1 MISFFVCLG
10 LLLLSYGTYAKY
22 VEHAF
27 GPTKNQT
34 PAIRFSNGVDYVPM
48 PLWRMVLVQLLN
60 IAGLGPVFG
69 AISGALW
76 GPSVFLWITLGTIFA
91 GAVHDFACGFLSL
104 RHDGQSLA
112 EITGVYLGPKIKNCM
127 RVFSVILLVMVGT
140 VFAVGP
146 ANLLVFLFKEHVA
159 TSSIFASAYFW
170 LALIFLYYFLA
181 TFLPIDKIIG
191 RVYPL
196 FGICLLVM
204 ALGVSGGLLLQGYHI
219 PEVTLHNLHPSHLP
233 VWPLMFVTVAC
244 GAISGFHATQSPLMA
259 RCITSEYQSRQVFAG
274 AMVMEGIIALI
285 WAAAGC
291 AVYEKTGGLMTGLQ
305 EMLARSGQAGVVY
318 DICLKTIG
326 PMKWGSVPFGFLFV
340 MIGVIICPI
349 TSGDTAFR
357 ASRLVL
363 ADWFKI
369 DQKPFLKRLRLSA
382 PLLLAGVVISQLP
395 YDVIWRYFSWSNQTL
410 AMIVLWAATV
420 YLYRKKQSYFIA
432 LIPAVFMT
440 AVSSTYFFIAPEC
453 LHLPA
458 VVAWPLGFVV
468 TVLISSYFV
477 MKMKNDKRSS

>member
-10 LLLLSYGTYAKY
+10 LLILSFFTYAKY
-22 VEHAF
+22 VEHVFA
-27 GPTKNQT
+27 PTKAKT
-34 PAIRFSNGVDYVPM
+34 PAIRFNNGVDYVPM

-69 AISGALW
+69 AIAGALW

-91 GAVHDFACGFLSL
+91 GAVHDFSCGFLSI
-104 RHDGQSLA
+104 RNDGKSIS
-112 EITGVYLGPKIKNCM
+112 EITGIYLGKHMRNFL
-127 RVFSVILLVMVGT
+127 RVFSIILLVMVGT

-146 ANLLVFLFKEHVA
+146 ANLLVFLFKSHVA
-159 TSSIFASAYFW
+159 QNSILVNAYFW
-170 LALIFLYYFLA
+170 LALIFFYYFMA

-196 FGICLLVM
+196 FGICLIVM
-204 ALGVSGGLLLQGYHI
+204 ALGVTGGMFVQGYHI
-219 PEVTLHNLHPSHLP
+219 PEITLRNLHPAHLP

-259 RCITSEYQSRQVFAG
+259 RCVTSEYQSRQVFYG

-291 AVYEKTGGLMTGLQ
+291 AIYTKTGGLMTGLQ
-305 EMLARSGQAGVVY
+305 EMLKHSGQAGVVY

-326 PMKWGSVPFGFLFV
+326 PLKLGAISFGLLFV

-363 ADWFKI
+363 ADWFKV
-369 DQKPFLKRLRLSA
+369 DQKPFLKRLRLSV
-382 PLLLAGVVISQLP
+382 PLLLAGVIISQLP
-395 YDVIWRYFSWSNQTL
+395 YDIIWRYFSWSNQTL
-410 AMIVLWAATV
+410 AMIVLWAATY
-420 YLYRKKQSYFIA
+420 YLYGKNQKYFIT
-432 LIPAVFMT
+432 LVPAVFMT
-440 AVSSTYFFIAPEC
+440 AVSVTYFLIAPEC
-453 LHLPA
+453 LHLPSYI
-458 VVAWPLGFVV
+458 AWPLGL
-468 TVLISSYFV
+468 VLTALIAAYFII
-477 MKMKNDKRSS
+477 KMKKGK

>member
-1 MISFFVCLG
+1 MISFFTCLG
-10 LLLLSYGTYAKY
+10 LLILSYFTYSKY
-22 VEHAF
+22 VERVF
-27 GPTKNQT
+27 GPTKAET
-34 PAIRFSNGVDYVPM
+34 PALRFANGVDYVPM

-104 RHDGQSLA
+104 RHEGQSIA
-112 EITGVYLGPKIKNCM
+112 EVTGFYLGPKIKNCM

-159 TSSIFASAYFW
+159 TGSIFSNAYFW
-170 LALIFLYYFLA
+170 LTLIFLYYFLA

-191 RVYPL
+191 RFYPV
-196 FGICLLVM
+196 FGVCLLLM
-204 ALGVSGGLLLQGYHI
+204 ALGVCGGIFIQGYTI
-219 PEVTLHNLHPSHLP
+219 PEINFHNLHPSNLP

-259 RCITSEYQSRQVFAG
+259 RCVTSEYQSRQVFSG
-274 AMVMEGIIALI
+274 AMIMEGIIALI

-305 EMLARSGQAGVVY
+305 DMLARSGQAGVVY

-326 PMKWGSVPFGFLFV
+326 PLKCWGVSLGLLFV
-340 MIGVIICPI
+340 MLGVIICPI

-369 DQKPFLKRLRLSA
+369 DQKPFLKRLRLSV
-382 PLLLAGVVISQLP
+382 PLLLAGVIISQLS

-410 AMIVLWAATV
+410 AMIVLWTATV
-420 YLYRKKQSYFIA
+420 YLYRKKRNYWVA
-432 LIPAVFMT
+432 LVPAIFMT
-440 AVSSTYFFIAPEC
+440 GVSGTYFLIAPEC

-458 VVAWPLGFVV
+458 VVAWPAGFVLTGIITTYFLV
-468 TVLISSYFV
+468 T
-477 MKMKNDKRSS
+477 MKKGNN

>member
-1 MISFFVCLG
+1 MISFFVCLWV
-10 LLLLSYGTYAKY
+10 LILSFFTYGKY
-22 VEHAF
+22 VEHTF
-27 GPTKNQT
+27 GPTDAKT

-91 GAVHDFACGFLSL
+91 GAVHDFSCGFLSL
-104 RHDGQSLA
+104 RHDGQSVA
-112 EITGVYLGPKIKNCM
+112 EITGIYLGPRVKMCM
-127 RVFSVILLVMVGT
+127 RIFSIVLLVMVGT

-146 ANLLVFLFKEHVA
+146 ANLLVFLFKGHVA
-159 TSSIFASAYFW
+159 QGSFLTNMYFW

-196 FGICLLVM
+196 FGICLIVM
-204 ALGVSGGLLLQGYHI
+204 ALGVTGGMFAQGYSV
-219 PEVTLHNLHPSHLP
+219 PEINLQNLHPNHLP
-233 VWPLMFVTVAC
+233 IWPLMFVTVAC

-259 RCITSEYQSRQVFAG
+259 RCITSEYQSRKVFYG

-291 AVYEKTGGLMTGLQ
+291 AIYEKTGGLMTGLQ
-305 EMLARSGQAGVVY
+305 EMLKSSGQAGVVY

-326 PMKWGSVPFGFLFV
+326 PLKFAGISFGLLFV

-363 ADWFKI
+363 ADWFKV
-369 DQKPFLKRLRLSA
+369 DQKPFLKRLRLSV
-382 PLLLAGVVISQLP
+382 PLLLAGIIISQLP

-420 YLYRKKQSYFIA
+420 YLYGKKQNYFITLVSA
-432 LIPAVFMT
+432 IFMT
-440 AVSSTYFFIAPEC
+440 AVSSTYFLIAPEC

-458 VVAWPLGFVV
+458 YIAWPLGIILTVV
-468 TVLISSYFV
+468 LSAYFV
-477 MKMKNDKRSS
+477 SKMKKE

>member
-1 MISFFVCLG
+1 MISFFTCLG
-10 LLLLSYGTYAKY
+10 LLILSYFTYAKY
-22 VEHAF
+22 VEHVF
-27 GPTKNQT
+27 GPTKAET
-34 PAIRFSNGVDYVPM
+34 PALRFANGVDYVPM
-48 PLWRMVLVQLLN
+48 PLWRMILVQLLN

-69 AISGALW
+69 ALAGALW
-76 GPSVFLWITLGTIFA
+76 GPCVFVWITLGTIFA

-104 RHDGQSLA
+104 RHEGQSIA
-112 EITGVYLGPKIKNCM
+112 EVTGIYLGPKIKTCM

-146 ANLLVFLFKEHVA
+146 ANLLVFLFKGHAA
-159 TSSIFASAYFW
+159 TGSIFTNVYFW
-170 LALIFLYYFLA
+170 LTLIFLYYFLA

-191 RVYPL
+191 RFYPL

-204 ALGVSGGLLLQGYHI
+204 ALGVSGGMFLQGYAI
-219 PEVTLHNLHPSHLP
+219 PEITFHNLHPAHLP
-233 VWPLMFVTVAC
+233 IWPLMFVTVAC

-274 AMVMEGIIALI
+274 AMIMEGIIALI

-291 AVYEKTGGLMTGLQ
+291 ALYEKTGGLMTGLQ
-305 EMLARSGQAGVVY
+305 EMLARNGQAGAVY

-326 PMKWGSVPFGFLFV
+326 PLKWGGISFGFLFV
-340 MIGVIICPI
+340 MIGVIVCPI

-357 ASRLVL
+357 AARLTL

-369 DQKPFLKRLRLSA
+369 DQKPFVKRLRLSA
-382 PLLLAGVVISQLP
+382 PILLAGVIISQLP

-420 YLYRKKQSYFIA
+420 YLREKKRNYF
-432 LIPAVFMT
+432 LTLVPAVFMT
-440 AVSSTYFFIAPEC
+440 AVSVTYFLIAPEC
-453 LHLPA
+453 MHLPP
-458 VVAWPLGFVV
+458 VVAWPVGLVV
-468 TVLISSYFV
+468 AGVILAYFLA
-477 MKMKNDKRSS
+477 KAKKKKA

>member
-10 LLLLSYGTYAKY
+10 LLILSFFTYAKY
-22 VEHAF
+22 VERVFA
-27 GPTKNQT
+27 PTEAKT
-34 PAIRFSNGVDYVPM
+34 PAIRFNNGVDYVPM

-69 AISGALW
+69 AIAGALW
-76 GPSVFLWITLGTIFA
+76 GPSVFLWITFGTIFA
-91 GAVHDFACGFLSL
+91 GAVHDFSCGFLSL
-104 RHDGQSLA
+104 RNDGKSIS
-112 EITGVYLGPKIKNCM
+112 EITGIYLGKHMRNFM
-127 RVFSVILLVMVGT
+127 RVFSIILLVMVGT

-146 ANLLVFLFKEHVA
+146 ANLLVFLFKSHVA
-159 TSSIFASAYFW
+159 QNSILANTYFW
-170 LALIFLYYFLA
+170 LALIFLYYFMA

-191 RVYPL
+191 RVYPI
-196 FGICLLVM
+196 FGLCLIIM
-204 ALGVSGGLLLQGYHI
+204 ALGVTGGMFAQGYKI
-219 PEVTLHNLHPSHLP
+219 PEIALQNLHPEHLP
-233 VWPLMFVTVAC
+233 VWPLMFITVAC

-259 RCITSEYQSRQVFAG
+259 RCITSEYQSRQVFYG

-291 AVYEKTGGLMTGLQ
+291 AIYTKTGGLMTGLQ
-305 EMLARSGQAGVVY
+305 EMLKSSGQAGVVY

-326 PMKWGSVPFGFLFV
+326 PLKLGAVSFGLLFV

-363 ADWFKI
+363 ADWFKV
-369 DQKPFLKRLRLSA
+369 DQKPFLKRLRLSV
-382 PLLLAGVVISQLP
+382 PLLLAGVIISQLP

-410 AMIVLWAATV
+410 AMIVLWAATY
-420 YLYRKKQSYFIA
+420 YLYSKKQNYFITI
-432 LIPAVFMT
+432 IPAIFMT
-440 AVSSTYFFIAPEC
+440 TVSVTYFLIAKEC

-458 VVAWPLGFVV
+458 YIAWPLGLVF
-468 TVLISSYFV
+468 TLIITAYFIL
-477 MKMKNDKRSS
+477 KMKKK

>member
-1 MISFFVCLG
+1 MISFFACLG
-10 LLLLSYGTYAKY
+10 LLLLSYFTYAKY
-22 VEHAF
+22 IERVF
-27 GPTKNQT
+27 GPTDDKT
-34 PAIRFSNGVDYVPM
+34 PALRLANGVDYVPM

-69 AISGALW
+69 AVSGALW

-91 GAVHDFACGFLSL
+91 GAVHDFACGFLSV
-104 RHDGQSLA
+104 RHEGQSVA
-112 EITGVYLGPKIKNCM
+112 EITGIYLGPKIKICM
-127 RVFSVILLVMVGT
+127 RVFSVILLIMVGT

-146 ANLLVFLFKEHVA
+146 ANLLVFLFKGHVA
-159 TSSIFASAYFW
+159 SGSFLANMYFW
-170 LALIFLYYFLA
+170 LALIFLYYFFA

-191 RVYPL
+191 RVYPF

-204 ALGVSGGLLLQGYHI
+204 ALGVSCGIFLQGYSI
-219 PEVTLHNLHPSHLP
+219 PEISFHNLHPSHLP

-274 AMVMEGIIALI
+274 AMIMEGIIALI

-291 AVYEKTGGLMTGLQ
+291 AVYERTGGLMTGLQ
-305 EMLARSGQAGVVY
+305 DMLARSGQAGVVY

-326 PMKWGSVPFGFLFV
+326 PLKWNGVSFGLLFV
-340 MIGVIICPI
+340 MIGVIVCPI

-357 ASRLVL
+357 AARLTL

-369 DQKPFLKRLRLSA
+369 DQKPFLKRLYLSA
-382 PLLLAGVVISQLP
+382 PLLLAGVIISQLP

-420 YLYRKKQSYFIA
+420 YLYHKKQNYFIT

-440 AVSSTYFFIAPEC
+440 AVSGTYFLIAPEC

-458 VVAWPLGFVV
+458 LIAYPLGILLAGF
-468 TVLISSYFV
+468 ISGFFIV
-477 MKMKNDKRSS
+477 KIKNGK

>member
-1 MISFFVCLG
+1 MISFWTCLG
-10 LLLLSYGTYAKY
+10 FLILSYFTYAKY
-22 VEHAF
+22 VEHKF
-27 GPTKNQT
+27 SPTKAQT
-34 PAIRFSNGVDYVPM
+34 PAVRFANGVDYVPM

-104 RHDGQSLA
+104 RNDGQSVA
-112 EITGVYLGPKIKNCM
+112 EITGIYLGPKIKTCM
-127 RVFSVILLVMVGT
+127 RVFSVLLLVMVGT

-146 ANLLVFLFKEHVA
+146 ADLLVFLFKGHVPA
-159 TSSIFASAYFW
+159 GSLLANTYFW

-191 RVYPL
+191 KVYPL
-196 FGICLLVM
+196 FGICLLLM
-204 ALGVSGGLLLQGYHI
+204 AAGVSAGMFLHGYRI
-219 PEVTLHNLHPSHLP
+219 PEITFYNLHPNHLP

-259 RCITSEYQSRQVFAG
+259 RCITSEYQARQVFTG
-274 AMVMEGIIALI
+274 AMIMEGIIALI

-291 AVYEKTGGLMTGLQ
+291 TVYEKTGGLMTGLQ
-305 EMLARSGQAGVVY
+305 DMLARSGQAGVVY

-326 PMKWGSVPFGFLFV
+326 ALKWGGVSFGLLFV
-340 MIGVIICPI
+340 MIGVVVCPI

-357 ASRLVL
+357 ACRLTL
-363 ADWFKI
+363 GDWFKI
-369 DQKPFLKRLRLSA
+369 DQKPFPKRLYLSV
-382 PLLLAGVVISQLP
+382 PLLLAGIIISQLP

-410 AMIVLWAATV
+410 AMIVLWAATA
-420 YLYRKKQSYFIA
+420 YLHNKKQHHAIT
-432 LIPAVFMT
+432 LVPAVFMT
-440 AVSSTYFFIAPEC
+440 AVSTTYFLISPEC
-453 LHLPA
+453 LHLPT
-458 VVAWPLGFVV
+458 VVAWPLGL
-468 TVLISSYFV
+468 VLTALICAYFLR
-477 MKMKNDKRSS
+477 KLK

>member
-1 MISFFVCLG
+1 MISFFTCLG
-10 LLLLSYGTYAKY
+10 LLILSYFTYAKWM
-22 VEHAF
+22 ERIFA
-27 GPTKNQT
+27 PTKNQT
-34 PAIRFSNGVDYVPM
+34 PAIRFANGVDYVPM

-76 GPSVFLWITLGTIFA
+76 GPGVFLWITLGTIFA

-104 RHDGQSLA
+104 RNDGQSIA
-112 EITGVYLGPKIKNCM
+112 EITGIYLGGKIKICM

-146 ANLLVFLFKEHVA
+146 ANLLVFLFKGHVA
-159 TSSIFASAYFW
+159 AGSLLANVYFW
-170 LALIFLYYFLA
+170 LTLIFLYYFLA

-196 FGICLLVM
+196 FGICLLLM
-204 ALGVSGGLLLQGYHI
+204 ALGVSGGLFLQGYQI
-219 PEVTLHNLHPSHLP
+219 PEITFHNLHPAHWP

-259 RCITSEYQSRQVFAG
+259 RCITSEYQARQVFCG
-274 AMVMEGIIALI
+274 AMIMEGIVALI

-305 EMLARSGQAGVVY
+305 DMLARSGQAGVVY

-326 PMKWGSVPFGFLFV
+326 PLKWGNISFGFLFV

-363 ADWFKI
+363 ADWFKM

-410 AMIVLWAATV
+410 AMLVLWAATV
-420 YLYRKKQSYFIA
+420 YLYGKKQNYFIT
-432 LIPAVFMT
+432 LVPAIFMT
-440 AVSSTYFFIAPEC
+440 AVSGTYFLIAPEC

-458 VVAWPLGFVV
+458 VVAWPAGL
-468 TVLISSYFV
+468 VLTALVSSYFLV
-477 MKMKNDKRSS
+477 KMKKGA

>member
-10 LLLLSYGTYAKY
+10 LLILSFFTYSKY
-22 VEHAF
+22 VEYVF
-27 GPTKNQT
+27 GPTDAKT
-34 PAIRFSNGVDYVPM
+34 PALRFNNGVDYVPM

-69 AISGALW
+69 AIAGALW

-91 GAVHDFACGFLSL
+91 GAVHDFSCGFLSL
-104 RHDGQSLA
+104 KNDGKSIG
-112 EITGVYLGPKIKNCM
+112 EITGIYLGPRVKTVM
-127 RVFSVILLVMVGT
+127 RVFSVVLLIMVGT

-146 ANLLVFLFKEHVA
+146 ANLLVFLFKGHVA
-159 TSSIFASAYFW
+159 ESSILTNSYFW
-170 LALIFLYYFLA
+170 LALIFFYYFLA

-196 FGICLLVM
+196 FGICLIVM
-204 ALGVSGGLLLQGYHI
+204 ALGVTGGMFLQGYSI
-219 PEVTLHNLHPSHLP
+219 PEITLKNLHPNHLP
-233 VWPLMFVTVAC
+233 IWPLMFVTVAC

-259 RCITSEYQSRQVFAG
+259 RCITSEYQSRQVFYG
-274 AMVMEGIIALI
+274 AMVIEGIIALI

-291 AVYEKTGGLMTGLQ
+291 AIYERTGGLMTGLQ
-305 EMLARSGQAGVVY
+305 DILKHSGQAGVVY

-326 PMKWGSVPFGFLFV
+326 PLKLAGISFGLLFV

-363 ADWFKI
+363 ADWFGV
-369 DQKPFLKRLRLSA
+369 DQKPFLKRLRLSV
-382 PLLLAGVVISQLP
+382 PLLLAGVIISQLP
-395 YDVIWRYFSWSNQTL
+395 YDIIWRYFSWSNQTL

-420 YLYRKKQSYFIA
+420 YLYGKKRNYWIT
-432 LIPAVFMT
+432 LVPAVFMT
-440 AVSSTYFFIAPEC
+440 AVSVTYFLIAPEC
-453 LHLPA
+453 LHLKA
-458 VVAWPLGFVV
+458 IIAWPLGLVF
-468 TVLISSYFV
+468 TAIIAAYFIS
-477 MKMKNDKRSS
+477 KMKIDK